1 MANKITFATSGIF
14 QIQEINQTVHDMSFR
29 IIFLTKKVKAFQV
42 ISYKF
47 LIIFVNGIKLCTYIP
62 CGRFRTVFD
71 LHLDLDLNF
80 TKETT
85 YP

>member
-14 QIQEINQTVHDMSFR
+14 QIQQINQTVHDMSFR

-62 CGRFRTVFD
+62 CGRFCTVFD